1 MSKGTLCALMFHLEL
16 ASFFLFHPL
25 IPKNLFLGMI
35 SGRASRDLDNKNSF
49 ESKSRFGGLS
59 LEVVVSSE
67 GLERKTFVIHD

>member
-1 MSKGTLCALMFHLEL
+1 MKE
-16 ASFFLFHPL
+16 
-25 IPKNLFLGMI
+25 
-35 SGRASRDLDNKNSF
+35 RARRDLDKNSF